1 MVSRQVEIGHVVLH
15 HDGVVFVLL
24 SHSLGLLFNGASA
37 RNMVSVSAFAYPSSL
52 SIPPLL
58 LLWRAVC
65 SALVGHTKHR
75 SMVREA
81 PEAIGG
87 NVVSGGLGFVNL
99 PIGHLSSS
107 KLSIL
112 RGAYPKRVRSFMS
125 KIDLSG

>member
-24 SHSLGLLFNGASA
+24 SHSLSLLFNGASA
-37 RNMVSVSAFAYPSSL
+37 RNVVSVNAFAYPSSL
-52 SIPPLL
+52 SILPL

-81 PEAIGG
+81 PEAMGG